1 MFTPSLPSMRA
12 FLAAV
17 RHENFSAAAEEL
29 NVTQG
34 AISHKI
40 KDLEVRLGVD
50 LFRRTA
56 RGTIPTEAARGLARA
71 IEGAL
76 LSIHEALEEVMPSE
90 IGQSIRISV
99 LPGFA
104 LQWLFPRLI
113 DFDQRFPGTSM
124 SLETTEELANIAAG
138 DSDLAIRYGRGNYAG
153 VSVERL
159 FDDHIFPVCSP
170 SFLSDN
176 GPIHSPSDL
185 LSHTLLIDD
194 TRSIDGYSP
203 SWQRWFGHVGVPF
216 HKDTAF
222 KRFGQ
227 SNMVIQAALAGQGI
241 ALGRSALVV
250 DDLIS
255 GALVI
260 PVKKAFP
267 SGFGHFLV
275 SPKNRSRNPSAREFC
290 RWIKAQAELSQT
302 KIHWLLRDCFAKV

>member
-17 RHENFSAAAEEL
+17 RHENFSAAADEL

-40 KDLEVRLGVD
+40 KDLEVRLGVE
-50 LFRRTA
+50 LFRRTP
-56 RGTIPTEAARGLARA
+56 RGTIPTEPARRLAKA
-71 IEGAL
+71 IDGAL
-76 LSIHEALEEVMPSE
+76 LSIHEALEEVMPSG
-90 IGQSIRISV
+90 IGQSIWISV

-124 SLETTEELANIAAG
+124 SLDTTEELANIAAG
-138 DSDLAIRYGRGNYAG
+138 DTDLAIRYGRGNYPG

-159 FDDHIFPVCSP
+159 FDDHIFPVCSR
-170 SFLSDN
+170 SFLRDN
-176 GPIHSPSDL
+176 GPINLPDDL
-185 LSHTLLIDD
+185 LAHTLLIDD

-203 SWQRWFGHVGVPF
+203 SWQRWFAHVGVPF
-216 HKDTAF
+216 NKNTAF

-255 GALVI
+255 GELVI

-290 RWIKAQAELSQT
+290 RWIKMQAELSQT